1 MSDKSLDIIK
11 KGTDEIIGEDILVK
25 KLKSSRPLTI
35 KAGFDPT
42 APDLHLG
49 HTILLNKLRQFQD
62 LGHSVVFLIG
72 DFTATI
78 GDPTG
83 KTELR
88 PILSNEEVIQNAKTY
103 QNQVYKILDKNKTLV
118 KFNSEWLGKLSASE
132 LIQIIGSYSVARM
145 LERDDFKKRFKT
157 NKNIS
162 IKEFI
167 YPILQGYDSVVI
179 NADVELGGTDQKF
192 NLLMGRYF
200 QSLNNPDVE
209 DAKQV
214 VITLPLLEGLD
225 GVKKM
230 SKSLNNY
237 IAIDDSPKEMFGK
250 IMSISDE
257 LMWKYFEVLSSISS
271 KDLNALKKSA
281 AENKTNPR
289 DAKLN
294 LGYEI
299 VSRFYSDEIAEKSKN
314 DFLSV
319 FQQNKI
325 PDEIDL
331 VEISQMPLPNILKHV
346 GFVKSTSEARRL
358 IEQKALKIDDNV
370 EESVNKVLEKG
381 TYLLKLGK
389 KKFIRVKIANT
400 L

>member
-25 KLKSSRPLTI
+25 KLKSSKPLTI

-257 LMWKYFEVLSSISS
+257 LMWKYYEVLSSISS
-271 KDLNALKKSA
+271 NELKVLKQSA
-281 AENKTNPR
+281 TENKINPR

-331 VEISQMPLPNILKHV
+331 VEIIQMPLPNILKHV

-400 L
+400 

>member
-1 MSDKSLDIIK
+1 MSDKTLDIIK

-25 KLKSSRPLTI
+25 KLKSSKPLTI

-49 HTILLNKLRQFQD
+49 HTILLYKLRQFQD

-167 YPILQGYDSVVI
+167 YPIL
-179 NADVELGGTDQKF
+179 
-192 NLLMGRYF
+192 
-200 QSLNNPDVE
+200 
-209 DAKQV
+209 
-214 VITLPLLEGLD
+214 EGL
-225 GVKKM
+225 
-230 SKSLNNY
+230 
-237 IAIDDSPKEMFGK
+237 
-250 IMSISDE
+250 
-257 LMWKYFEVLSSISS
+257 
-271 KDLNALKKSA
+271 
-281 AENKTNPR
+281 
-289 DAKLN
+289 
-294 LGYEI
+294 
-299 VSRFYSDEIAEKSKN
+299 
-314 DFLSV
+314 
-319 FQQNKI
+319 
-325 PDEIDL
+325 
-331 VEISQMPLPNILKHV
+331 
-346 GFVKSTSEARRL
+346 
-358 IEQKALKIDDNV
+358 
-370 EESVNKVLEKG
+370 
-381 TYLLKLGK
+381 
-389 KKFIRVKIANT
+389 
-400 L
+400 

>member
-1 MSDKSLDIIK
+1 MSDKPIDIIK
-11 KGTDEIIGEDILVK
+11 KGTDEIINEELLVK
-25 KLKSSRPLTI
+25 KLQSSKPLVI

-49 HTILLNKLRQFQD
+49 HTVLLNKLRQFQD
-62 LGHSVVFLIG
+62 LGHTVIFLIG

-88 PILSNEEVIQNAKTY
+88 PVLSNAEVLKNAETY
-103 QNQVYKILDKNKTLV
+103 KSQVFKILDQNKTMI
-118 KFNSEWLGKLSASE
+118 KFNSEWLAKLSAAE
-132 LIQIIGSYSVARM
+132 LINIIGSYSVARM

-167 YPILQGYDSVVI
+167 YPILQGYDSVAL

-200 QSLNNPDVE
+200 QSINNPDKE

-225 GVKKM
+225 GFKKM

-250 IMSISDE
+250 IMSISDD
-257 LMWKYFEVLSSISS
+257 LMWRYYEILSSISNKELNILKS
-271 KDLNALKKSA
+271 KAVEDKL
-281 AENKTNPR
+281 NPR
-289 DAKLN
+289 DIKFD
-294 LGYEI
+294 LGVEI
-299 VSRFYSDEIAEKSKN
+299 VTRFHNKKEAEKSKN
-314 DFLSV
+314 DFLAV
-319 FQQNKI
+319 FQKNKN
-325 PDEIDL
+325 PDDIEL
-331 VEISQMPLPNILKHV
+331 VEVKAMPLPNLLKHI
-346 GFVKSTSEARRL
+346 GFVSSTSEARRL
-358 IEQKALKIDDNV
+358 ISQKALKINEKTVNSID
-370 EESVNKVLEKG
+370 EELPNG
-381 TYLLKLGK
+381 QHLLKLGK
-389 KKFIRVKIANT
+389 KKFIKVNITNI
-400 L
+400 